1 MRKLLAC
8 LGQIHT
14 TRPKR
19 LLSCVGTPFCSQVY
33 THTAP
38 VVGTSVMRAK
48 VRPQKPRALALDSG
62 FRFPSTQAGSAP
74 YLVAGAQ
81 AIVAVCHHFPVQ
93 EANECVLRAAHGR
106 RGRREE
112 NLQARHGCLRLL
124 WERKKRRGLCSKPF
138 RLREAGLRTAMTPLK
153 VAFAFGSVC
162 TCAETQK
169 RRNVE
174 TLTGN
179 SC

>member
-1 MRKLLAC
+1 MRTLRKLLAC

-14 TRPKR
+14 TGPKR
-19 LLSCVGTPFCSQVY
+19 LLSCVWTPFRSQVY
-33 THTAP
+33 THAVP
-38 VVGTSVMRAK
+38 VVGTSVMGAK
-48 VRPQKPRALALDSG
+48 VRRQKPRALALDSG
-62 FRFPSTQAGSAP
+62 FRFPSTQAGSAA

-93 EANECVLRAAHGR
+93 EADECVLWAGHGR

-138 RLREAGLRTAMTPLK
+138 CLKEAGLQTAVTPLN

-162 TCAETQK
+162 TCAETRK
-169 RRNVE
+169 RRN
-174 TLTGN
+174 
-179 SC
+179 SHRK